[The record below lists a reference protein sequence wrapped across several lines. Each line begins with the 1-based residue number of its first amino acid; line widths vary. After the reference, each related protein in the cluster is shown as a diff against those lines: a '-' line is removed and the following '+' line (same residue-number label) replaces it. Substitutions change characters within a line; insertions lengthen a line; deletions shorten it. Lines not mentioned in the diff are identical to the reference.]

1 MGLSPFATFFYYA
14 FYYATLVL
22 NSFLLYRIA
31 SRFLTPRPRLGWKL
45 LLGLTLGGSSAM
57 IIWVGDPN
65 LFYTFPV
72 FFLLVLVS
80 TQGDWVGRLAVTI
93 IFFCIIMPV
102 CAFLDTYME
111 ILSPVTLFYYDALTR
126 LSRPA
131 VFFLLYLALRRRLPQ
146 EPITLP
152 RRLWTLVLCLSLM
165 PLLALVSAVLL
176 AYPQWVSQAAY
187 AMAMRQGLVLLPF
200 SCITA
205 VVLLLIILA
214 LAGHEQLERQVYL
227 AGLQEVYYQGLQREH
242 TQVRT
247 LRHDLRNHLTAVQG
261 LLAQGEGD
269 KAAAYLSQL
278 AASPSLSGEEHF
290 CDNTAANVVLSAK
303 AQEMGRRGLM
313 GQFQVALPQDLSMR
327 DIDLCALLGN
337 ALDNAIEAAG
347 RSSDKTILIRCRADK
362 GLFMLRVENA
372 LAGDERADLSTTKRD
387 SAAHGFGLPGM
398 REIARRYGGSLEA
411 TAANGRFD
419 LVVCLPL

>member
-214 LAGHEQLERQVYL
+214 LAGHEQ
-227 AGLQEVYYQGLQREH
+227 
-242 TQVRT
+242 
-247 LRHDLRNHLTAVQG
+247 
-261 LLAQGEGD
+261 
-269 KAAAYLSQL
+269 
-278 AASPSLSGEEHF
+278 
-290 CDNTAANVVLSAK
+290 
-303 AQEMGRRGLM
+303 
-313 GQFQVALPQDLSMR
+313 
-327 DIDLCALLGN
+327 
-337 ALDNAIEAAG
+337 
-347 RSSDKTILIRCRADK
+347 
-362 GLFMLRVENA
+362 
-372 LAGDERADLSTTKRD
+372 
-387 SAAHGFGLPGM
+387 
-398 REIARRYGGSLEA
+398 
-411 TAANGRFD
+411 
-419 LVVCLPL
+419 

>member
-1 MGLSPFATFFYYA
+1 MTSSLYQFLLHCSY
-14 FYYATLVL
+14 LVMV
-22 NSFLLYRIA
+22 FLCGVFLYRIA
-31 SRFLTPRPRLGWKL
+31 RGFLSVRPRWWWKL
-45 LLGLTLGGSSAM
+45 LLAVCWGCSSAM

-65 LFYTFPV
+65 LFYTFP
-72 FFLLVLVS
+72 FFLLFSLLS
-80 TQGDWVGRLAVTI
+80 TQGDWVGRLAVTV
-93 IFFCIIMPV
+93 IFFCLIMSV
-102 CAFLDTYME
+102 CAMADTYLSLLDHTTFPLYD
-111 ILSPVTLFYYDALTR
+111 ILSRLARPLAFTLIYL
-126 LSRPA
+126 
-131 VFFLLYLALRRRLPQ
+131 FLCRRLPQ
-146 EPITLP
+146 ETVVLS
-152 RRLWTLVLCLSLM
+152 RRLWRLVLGLSLM
-165 PLLALVSAVLL
+165 PLFALVAEVLL
-176 AYPQWVSQAAY
+176 AYPQWMSPTAH
-187 AMAMRQGLVLLPF
+187 AMALKQGLVLLPF
-200 SCITA
+200 SGITA
-205 VVLLLIILA
+205 IILLLVILA
-214 LAGHEQLERQVYL
+214 LSNHEQLEREVYL
-227 AGLQEVYYQGLQREH
+227 AGLRELYYQGLQREH

-290 CDNTAANVVLSAK
+290 CDNTAANVVLAAK

-347 RSSDKTILIRCRADK
+347 RSSDKTILVRCRADK

-411 TAANGRFD
+411 TAANGRFE